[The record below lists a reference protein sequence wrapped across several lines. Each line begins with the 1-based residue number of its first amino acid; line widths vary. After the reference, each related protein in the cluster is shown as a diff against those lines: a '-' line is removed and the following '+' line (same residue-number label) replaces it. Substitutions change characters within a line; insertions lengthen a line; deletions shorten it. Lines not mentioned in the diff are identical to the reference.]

1 MEMKATEPSV
11 SQKPDDAIWPLL
23 LGIILPTFI
32 TWIYF
37 DALSDQKSSLQQ
49 IAYSVGKIVQF
60 ALPVVAFWIRPK
72 PQVEIVPKYGASAAV
87 GILFGLAVS
96 TAMIAIY
103 LFVLIPNHIMDSPRE
118 QALAKVKEIG
128 IASAASL
135 IAVGVF
141 YSLFHS
147 AMEEYYWRW
156 FVFRELELR
165 MALMPAA
172 MVGGLGFMAHHVL
185 VLARYFG
192 WGSPLTWLFAFSIA
206 VGGVIWA
213 LLYKK
218 WGTLLGPWIGHLL
231 VDAAIFIIGYHLLFM
246 YTK

>member
-1 MEMKATEPSV
+1 MKATEANDSRKLSGPL
-11 SQKPDDAIWPLL
+11 WPLL
-23 LGIILPTFI
+23 LGIILPTFV

-37 DALSDQKSSLQQ
+37 DALSEQKSSLQQ
-49 IAYSVGKIVQF
+49 IAYVLGKVVQF
-60 ALPVVAFWIRPK
+60 TLPVIAFWIRPK
-72 PQVEIVPKYGASAAV
+72 PQIEIVPKFGASAIA
-87 GILFGLAVS
+87 GILFGLLVAS
-96 TAMIAIY
+96 AMIAIY
-103 LFVLIPNHIMDSPRE
+103 LLVLIPNHVMDGPRE

-172 MVGGLGFMAHHVL
+172 VIGGLGFMAHHVL

-192 WGSPLTWLFAFSIA
+192 WDSPLTWLFSFGIA
-206 VGGVIWA
+206 VGGAAWA
-213 LLYKK
+213 LIYKK
-218 WGTLLGPWIGHLL
+218 WGTLLGPWLSHLL
-231 VDAAIFIIGYHLLFM
+231 VDAAIFIIGYHLLFR
-246 YTK
+246 YSP